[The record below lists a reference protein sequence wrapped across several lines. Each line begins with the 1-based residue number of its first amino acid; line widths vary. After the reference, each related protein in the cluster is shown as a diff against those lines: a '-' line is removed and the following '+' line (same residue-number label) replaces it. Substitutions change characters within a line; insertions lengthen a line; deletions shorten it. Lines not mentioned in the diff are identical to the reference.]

1 MHFTRV
7 PVWLRLAAIGVLGG
21 LFLAAWWWQPWTVDV
36 EQFAAWFATQRH
48 DWTAL
53 PIVLVAFV
61 VLGLLM
67 VPVML
72 LIAATGMAFG
82 PFLGPVYAMAGCLA
96 SASAGFAVGRW
107 IGLHRVEQLGGE
119 RIARVTCALK
129 RNGTLAVFLARK
141 VPAPFTLTNIII
153 GASTVRYW
161 DFILGT
167 VLGLGVFVVGVAG
180 FGYQLREVWR
190 NPEPRTLGTA
200 ALLVA
205 VPLMLALLI
214 NHALRKLRGARLEHN
229 QGTA

>member
-1 MHFTRV
+1 V
-7 PVWLRLAAIGVLGG
+7 K
-21 LFLAAWWWQPWTVDV
+21 
-36 EQFAAWFATQRH
+36 
-48 DWTAL
+48 
-53 PIVLVAFV
+53 
-61 VLGLLM
+61 
-67 VPVML
+67 
-72 LIAATGMAFG
+72 
-82 PFLGPVYAMAGCLA
+82 
-96 SASAGFAVGRW
+96 
-107 IGLHRVEQLGGE
+107 QLGGE